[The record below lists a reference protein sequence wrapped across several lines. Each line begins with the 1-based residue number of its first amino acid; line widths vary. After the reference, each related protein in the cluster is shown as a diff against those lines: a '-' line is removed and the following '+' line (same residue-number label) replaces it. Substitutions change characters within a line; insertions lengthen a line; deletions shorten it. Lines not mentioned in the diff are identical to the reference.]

1 MQLKSD
7 QIFEHTGD
15 IQYSTTPLFMDGV
28 PGRAGTTMRPKEE
41 REKAFQQWSVEKLP
55 VMMSQLEH
63 LLEPSGFFI
72 GNSLSWADVSVF
84 NRLENLNGVA
94 KVYGV
99 EVLNSYP
106 IMKKHSEMVA
116 SIPSVKAYL
125 NARNAMMEKHGMSNK
140 SSGTYGKPGHY
151 KITSTTSPNIHI
163 NIEYVGG
170 M

>member
-1 MQLKSD
+1 
-7 QIFEHTGD
+7 
-15 IQYSTTPLFMDGV
+15 
-28 PGRAGTTMRPKEE
+28 
-41 REKAFQQWSVEKLP
+41 
-55 VMMSQLEH
+55 MMSQLEH

-125 NARNAMMEKHGMSNK
+125 NARNAMMEKHGM
-140 SSGTYGKPGHY
+140 
-151 KITSTTSPNIHI
+151 
-163 NIEYVGG
+163 
-170 M
+170 